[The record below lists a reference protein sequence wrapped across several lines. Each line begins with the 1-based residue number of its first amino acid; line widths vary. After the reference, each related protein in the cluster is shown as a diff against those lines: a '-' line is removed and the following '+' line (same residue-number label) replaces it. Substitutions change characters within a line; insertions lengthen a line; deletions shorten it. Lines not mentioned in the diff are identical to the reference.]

1 MNESRTSEKSTS
13 ERRIIDF
20 IEDLASSSPAPGGGA
35 ASAVSGALGVALT
48 SMVYNLTVGKK
59 SYEKLE
65 EGLKKELDEN
75 LEQSKELYFEML
87 KYIDKDKAAF
97 TALMDSYK
105 LPKETVEDKNIRKA
119 TIKACTIEAMN
130 VPFNL
135 ANLALKFYSN
145 IEFAARYGNQNLIS
159 DAAVSAIMLNACIES
174 AIVNV
179 EVNLA
184 YLEDEI
190 KVKDVRNEIEHI
202 KTMNNKFKET
212 ILEFTS
218 SKINCK

>member
-1 MNESRTSEKSTS
+1 MNESHVKEQSAS
-13 ERRIIDF
+13 ERKIIDF

-59 SYEKLE
+59 VYEQLE
-65 EGLKKELDEN
+65 ENTRKELDEN
-75 LEQSKELYFEML
+75 LLQCKELYFEIL
-87 KYIDKDKAAF
+87 KYIDRDKEAF

-105 LPKETVEDKNIRKA
+105 LPKETIEEKNIRKA
-119 TIKACTIEAMN
+119 KIKTYTIEAMN
-130 VPFNL
+130 VPFQL

-184 YLEDEI
+184 CLDDEV
-190 KVKDVRNEIEHI
+190 KVNDVRGEIEHI
-202 KTMNNKFKET
+202 KAMNNKFKET
-212 ILEFTS
+212 ILDFTT
-218 SKINCK
+218 SKINCR